1 MCNDN
6 DLTVR
11 NPDIPATPDIDPS
24 PKQRGERTP
33 GTWLLAGRRVAQV
46 AFRRF
51 RAPERTS
58 GYRTDVD
65 TDPALSLPERPPPR
79 SFERALSAVKGV
91 DPRVVDAMLRV
102 PREHFA
108 PSVSRLTAY
117 DDNAL
122 PIGGSQTISQPSL
135 VALMISLLQLPD
147 DRSATV
153 LDVGSGSGYTSAI
166 LSRLAEHVVA
176 VERVERLLEQSA
188 DRLHRLG
195 YLNIDVV
202 PADPRRL
209 GLPER
214 APFDAILVSA
224 GAPSVPGTLLEQL
237 APGGMM
243 VVPVGDRSSQQLA
256 VVHRSVTHR
265 EFTTENSSKCRFVP
279 LIGPGA
285 WPED

>member
-1 MCNDN
+1 MSDDN

-11 NPDIPATPDIDPS
+11 NTDIPATPNINPS

-51 RAPERTS
+51 RAPARTS

-65 TDPALSLPERPPPR
+65 TDPAFAPSERPPR

-166 LSRLAEHVVA
+166 LSRLAKRVVA

-209 GLPER
+209 GFPER

-224 GAPSVPGTLLEQL
+224 GAPSVPGALLEQL

-256 VVHRSVTHR
+256 VVHRSVVHR
-265 EFTTENSSKCRFVP
+265 EFTTEYFNKCRFVP